1 MKISNDNLT
10 IFYCKHCGKKIA
22 FIKDGS
28 KLKKGIV
35 FLCKSCYDA
44 LESGNMFNDVF
55 KGFK

>member
-1 MKISNDNLT
+1 MGKNNLT

-35 FLCKSCYDA
+35 FLCESCYDA